1 MVREFLNQKASE
13 LHVRDNLNGM
23 AKFLYSTVEPL
34 CKDTPEIL
42 AGHYAWSRL
51 DRVVYKIT
59 LGLK

>member
-34 CKDTPEIL
+34 CKDTPEI
-42 AGHYAWSRL
+42 R
-51 DRVVYKIT
+51 T
-59 LGLK
+59 LCMVPLLR